1 MENKIFS
8 DAEVFEQ
15 IKPVSRRAYVKCWKG
30 FKDLAGEFNFEAG
43 PPGECLI
50 VNYFR
55 DLRFEKKV
63 ASSTMWTFYSY
74 LNSILKRKYGFKLQE
89 LPRVTLFIKGLEVDM
104 KKKAPIWDAGKLK
117 KFLVAEMPTPYWEVR
132 QSIVMMAF
140 FGGLRLQETCDLE
153 LEKIIRGP
161 EGYTITH
168 MRCKQRDDKT
178 FTKFVVPQ
186 EGGYADRLA
195 VYIKKVNDDLQKF
208 QGRVW
213 FTCTPKALKKQ
224 GMGLNMVGQV
234 PHEVAKYL
242 HFPEPET
249 YTFHSFRRT
258 SATTAADAGSTTEQM
273 VDFFGWKNGS
283 MCQEYISTSKP
294 AILGM
299 ASKLGAFEQ
308 VLSQDPVVEVDVQ
321 IEEAPEVD
329 NKIEKAPEVANI
341 MEEFIVLEE
350 DPEMY
355 AMAGIEPV
363 PVQCTVDATIRQAMA
378 SMPAVSGNNVN
389 FKIIVLNGQNSGHF
403 SFA

>member
-1 MENKIFS
+1 
-8 DAEVFEQ
+8 
-15 IKPVSRRAYVKCWKG
+15 
-30 FKDLAGEFNFEAG
+30 
-43 PPGECLI
+43 
-50 VNYFR
+50 
-55 DLRFEKKV
+55 
-63 ASSTMWTFYSY
+63 MWTFYSY
-74 LNSILKRKYGFKLQE
+74 VNSILKRKYGYKLQE
-89 LPRVTLFIKGLEVDM
+89 LPWVTLFIKGLEVDM
-104 KKKAPIWDAGKLK
+104 KKKAPIWDTGQLK
-117 KFLVAEMPTPYWEVR
+117 KFLVSEMPTPYWEVR

-178 FTKFVVPQ
+178 STKFVVPQ

-195 VYIKKVNDDLQKF
+195 VYIKKVNDVLQKF

-224 GMGLNMVGQV
+224 GMGLNMVGKV

-242 HFPEPET
+242 NFPEPET

-258 SATTAADAGSTTEQM
+258 SATSAADAGSTTKQM

-283 MCQEYISTSKP
+283 MCQEYISSSKP

-308 VLSQDPVVEVDVQ
+308 ILSQDPVMEVDVVMEETK
-321 IEEAPEVD
+321 EEA
-329 NKIEKAPEVANI
+329 KEVAQEDPLKE
-341 MEEFIVLEE
+341 MEFIVMEE

-355 AMAGIEPV
+355 AMAGIELVSV
-363 PVQCTVDATIRQAMA
+363 PVSVPGSIESSIRQAMG
-378 SMPAVSGNNVN
+378 SLPNLSGATVNIKIVTNPVLNNCNNVT
-389 FKIIVLNGQNSGHF
+389 F
-403 SFA
+403 